1 MFKFAVAG
9 LAVCWACSMSLA
21 QVPLPATSAPPPGT
35 VIPAPPP
42 GAFAPAPPPGYY
54 GPPGVYNPA
63 PPPGYNPPVG
73 VVRPMPVP
81 GMMVAPVPAVVVV
94 ASPHR
99 SNYNPR
105 IDFPPF
111 TMVPDFTVFE
121 RTTVPP
127 ATFERTRPLTTERT
141 LYDRLGGENAIRAVI
156 DDFVARA
163 ADDPKVNFTRKGT
176 AAEWKPTPEAVDHL
190 KKMLVDLTVQA
201 TGGPQRYKGK
211 DLKESHRDMRITQDE
226 FDASVA
232 DLKASLDK
240 FNVGAREQD
249 ELLAIVKSKAGDIVE
264 KKRN

>member
-1 MFKFAVAG
+1 MFKSAVAG
-9 LAVCWACSMSLA
+9 LAVCWASSTSLA
-21 QVPLPATSAPPPGT
+21 QAPLPATTAPPPG
-35 VIPAPPP
+35 VVVPAPP
-42 GAFAPAPPPGYY
+42 GAFAPVPPPGYY
-54 GPPGVYNPA
+54 AQPGVYNPA
-63 PPPGYNPPVG
+63 PPPGYNPPLG
-73 VVRPMPVP
+73 VVRPMPAP

-94 ASPHR
+94 APAHR

-121 RTTVPP
+121 RGTVSPG
-127 ATFERTRPLTTERT
+127 TFERTAPRTTERT

-163 ADDPKVNFTRKGT
+163 AADPKVNFTRKGT
-176 AAEWKPTPEAVDHL
+176 AAEWKATPEAVDHL

-232 DLKASLDK
+232 DLKASLEK
-240 FNVGAREQD
+240 FNVGSREQE